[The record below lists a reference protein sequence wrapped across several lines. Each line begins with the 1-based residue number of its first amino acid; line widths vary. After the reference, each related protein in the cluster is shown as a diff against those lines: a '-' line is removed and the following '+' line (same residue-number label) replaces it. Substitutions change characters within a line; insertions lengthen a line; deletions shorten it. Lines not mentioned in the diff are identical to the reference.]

1 MLQQS
6 LRLLSVWPL
15 FVSNYRNLDL
25 GLRRCLTI
33 PDTLKVLQRSEAGM
47 HERDF
52 RLGPF
57 LEEGE
62 KAAKHLAPPSFLS
75 PPRRRALPAGQL
87 VRQII
92 RVVDLSQ
99 RLHDAGRV

>member
-1 MLQQS
+1 MLQQK
-6 LRLLSVWPL
+6 LGLLLVRPL
-15 FVSNYRNLDL
+15 FVSNYGDFEL
-25 GLRRCLTI
+25 GLRGCLTI

-47 HERDF
+47 HERNF

-75 PPRRRALPAGQL
+75 PPRRRTLSAGQL

-92 RVVDLSQ
+92 CLVDLTQ
-99 RLHDAGRV
+99 RLHD